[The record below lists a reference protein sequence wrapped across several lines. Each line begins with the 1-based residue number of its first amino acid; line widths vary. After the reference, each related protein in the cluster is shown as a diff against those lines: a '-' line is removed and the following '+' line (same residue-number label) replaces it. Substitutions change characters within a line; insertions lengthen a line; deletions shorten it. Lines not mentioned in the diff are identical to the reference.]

1 MRTRVPVSMVRIFRF
16 SAVRPAPAH
25 AQGIAAVPYDVVSA
39 EEARECIRKN
49 NESFLRVSRSDAMLP
64 DGSPYDPPVYELARE
79 NFQGM
84 LRDGQM
90 VQDDSPALYLYRV
103 SSGDTCY
110 LGLACCLDV
119 DDYLSNQIKRH
130 ELTRYDKEE
139 DRTRHIDTV
148 NAHTGPV
155 VLLYNDPG
163 EIYPFIE
170 SLLKDGQRPV
180 TTVKSGQGEV
190 HEIFRITDESAYN
203 RIRELFHGVDAY
215 IADGHHRAKSAVNV
229 AEKRR
234 ANGDSSEEAG
244 HFIGVLFSHRKVT
257 IHGYSRLVTQ
267 QKKVPPETLLGKI
280 SQTFEV
286 TSISGVDPSAYQ
298 ILTRDLYFTPHHVFH
313 MYLNGIWYECSLP
326 YDESAGPIESL
337 DVSVLQKLV
346 LEKLLG
352 INDPRGDMRLQ
363 YLGGARPV
371 GDLEELVDNGKF
383 MAAFSMQPVDVD
395 TVLAIADAGC
405 IMPPKST
412 WFEPKLLSGLLVH
425 RLN

>member
-1 MRTRVPVSMVRIFRF
+1 MVRIFRF

-39 EEARECIRKN
+39 EEARECIRKSS
-49 NESFLRVSRSDAMLP
+49 ESFLRVSRSDALLP
-64 DGSPYDPPVYELARE
+64 GNSPYDPQVYDLARE
-79 NFQGM
+79 NFQG
-84 LRDGQM
+84 LVRDGRM
-90 VQDDSPALYLYRV
+90 VQDESPAVYLYRV
-103 SSGDTCY
+103 TEGDSCY

-119 DDYLSNQIKRH
+119 EDYRSNKIKRH
-130 ELTRYDKEE
+130 EATRYDKEE

-163 EIYPFIE
+163 DIYPYIE
-170 SLLKDGQRPV
+170 SLIPTVQKPV
-180 TTVKSGQGEV
+180 TTVRGEQGAV
-190 HEIFRITDESAYN
+190 HEIFRITDDAAYN
-203 RIRELFHGVDAY
+203 RIREMFQGLDAY

-229 AEKRR
+229 AEKRK
-234 ANGDSSEEAG
+234 ADGKISDEAG
-244 HFIGVLFSHRKVT
+244 HFMGVLFSHRRVT

-298 ILTRDLYFTPHHVFH
+298 VLTRDLYFTPHHVFH

-326 YDESAGPIESL
+326 YEEGAGPIDSL

-346 LEKLLG
+346 LGKLLG
-352 INDPRGDMRLQ
+352 ITDPRGDMRLQ

-371 GDLEELVDNGKF
+371 GDLEGLVDRGEF

-425 RLN
+425 LLN

>member
-1 MRTRVPVSMVRIFRF
+1 MVGIFRF

-49 NESFLRVSRSDAMLP
+49 SRSFLRVSRSDALLP
-64 DGSPYDPPVYELARE
+64 DDSPYDPPVYNLARE

-84 LRDGQM
+84 VREGQM
-90 VQDDSPALYLYRV
+90 VQDGSPALYLYRV
-103 SSGDTCY
+103 TDGDSCY

-119 DDYLSNQIKRH
+119 DDYLSNHIRRH
-130 ELTRYDKEE
+130 EATRYDKEE

-163 EIYPFIE
+163 DICTFIE
-170 SLLKDGQRPV
+170 SQVTNGQKPV
-180 TTVKSGQGEV
+180 TTVRGEKGAV
-190 HEIFRITDESAYN
+190 HEIFRISDDAVYHH
-203 RIRELFHGVDAY
+203 IREMFQGVDAY
-215 IADGHHRAKSAVNV
+215 IADGHHRARAAVNV

-234 ANGDSSEEAG
+234 ANGDKSEEAR
-244 HFIGVLFSHRKVT
+244 HFMGVLFSHRRVT

-280 SQTFEV
+280 SQTFMV
-286 TSISGVDPSAYQ
+286 TSISGVDPTAYQ
-298 ILTRDLYFTPHHVFH
+298 VLTRDLYFTPHHVFH

-326 YDESAGPIESL
+326 YEESAGPIDSL
-337 DVSVLQKLV
+337 DVTVLQKMV

-352 INDPRGDMRLQ
+352 ITDPRGDMRLQ

-371 GDLEELVDNGKF
+371 GDLEDLVDRGEF
-383 MAAFSMQPVDVD
+383 MAAFSMQPVDVG

-405 IMPPKST
+405 TMPPKST

-425 RLN
+425 LLD

>member
-1 MRTRVPVSMVRIFRF
+1 MVRIFRF

-39 EEARECIRKN
+39 EEARGCIRKN
-49 NESFLRVSRSDAMLP
+49 KESFLHVSRSDALLP
-64 DGSPYDPPVYELARE
+64 DCSPYDQQVYDLARS

-84 LRDGQM
+84 IRDGQM

-103 SSGDTCY
+103 TQGNSCY

-119 DDYLSNQIKRH
+119 DDYLSNTIKRH
-130 ELTRYDKEE
+130 EATRYDKEE
-139 DRTRHIDTV
+139 DRTRHIDSV
-148 NAHTGPV
+148 DAHTGPV
-155 VLLYNDPG
+155 VLLYKDPG
-163 EIYPFIE
+163 DIFPFIE
-170 SLLKDGQRPV
+170 SLVARGQTPV
-180 TTVKSGQGEV
+180 TTVRSEPGAV
-190 HEIFRITDESAYN
+190 HEIFRVADDEAYA
-203 RIRELFHGVDAY
+203 RIQEMFQGIDAY

-229 AEKRR
+229 AEKRK
-234 ANGDSSEEAG
+234 AEGGMSEEAG
-244 HFIGVLFSHRKVT
+244 HFMGVLFSHRRVT

-280 SQTFEV
+280 SQTFQV

-326 YDESAGPIESL
+326 FEEGAGPIESL

-352 INDPRGDMRLQ
+352 ITDPRGDMRLQ

-371 GDLEELVDNGKF
+371 GDLEDLVDRGEF
-383 MAAFSMQPVDVD
+383 MAAFSMQPVEVD
-395 TVLAIADAGC
+395 TVLSIADAGC

-425 RLN
+425 LLN

>member
-1 MRTRVPVSMVRIFRF
+1 MVRIFRF

-39 EEARECIRKN
+39 EEARDCIRKSSG
-49 NESFLRVSRSDAMLP
+49 SFLRVSRSDALLP
-64 DGSPYDPPVYELARE
+64 EGPPYDPPVYDLARE
-79 NFQGM
+79 NFQAM
-84 LRDGQM
+84 VRDGLM
-90 VQDDSPALYLYRV
+90 VQDESPALYLYRV
-103 SSGDTCY
+103 TEGDTCY

-119 DDYLSNQIKRH
+119 DDYLSNQIRRH
-130 ELTRYDKEE
+130 EATRYDKEE

-163 EIYPFIE
+163 DIYHFIE
-170 SLLKDGQRPV
+170 SLAKKGQTPV
-180 TTVKSGQGEV
+180 TSVQSGQGGV
-190 HEIFRITDESAYN
+190 HEVFRINDDAAYH
-203 RIRELFHGVDAY
+203 RIREMFQGVTAY

-234 ANGDSSEEAG
+234 ANGENGEEAG
-244 HFIGVLFSHRKVT
+244 HFMGVLFSHRRVT

-280 SQTFEV
+280 SQKFEV
-286 TSISGVDPSAYQ
+286 TSISGVDRSAYQ
-298 ILTRDLYFTPHHVFH
+298 ILARDLYFMPHHVFH

-326 YDESAGPIESL
+326 YEEGAGPIESL

-352 INDPRGDMRLQ
+352 ISDPRGDMRLQ

-371 GDLEELVDNGKF
+371 GDLEDLVDRGEF
-383 MAAFSMQPVDVD
+383 MAAFSMQPVDVG

-405 IMPPKST
+405 TMPPKST

-425 RLN
+425 LLD

>member
-1 MRTRVPVSMVRIFRF
+1 MVRIFRF
-16 SAVRPAPAH
+16 SAVRPAPAY

-39 EEARECIRKN
+39 DEARECIRKN
-49 NESFLRVSRSDAMLP
+49 KESFLRVSRSDALLP
-64 DGSPYDPPVYELARE
+64 DGSPYDQRVYDLARE

-84 LRDGQM
+84 IREGQM
-90 VQDDSPALYLYRV
+90 VRDESPAIYLYRV
-103 SSGDTCY
+103 TRGDTSY

-119 DDYLSNQIKRH
+119 DDYLSNRIRRH
-130 ELTRYDKEE
+130 EATRYDKEE
-139 DRTRHIDTV
+139 DRTKHIDAV

-163 EIYPFIE
+163 DIYPFIE
-170 SLLKDGQRPV
+170 SLAESGQEPV
-180 TTVKSGQGEV
+180 TSVRSEDGAW
-190 HEIFRITDESAYN
+190 HEIFRITDNKAYDQ
-203 RIRELFHGVDAY
+203 IREMFNGIDAY

-234 ANGDSSEEAG
+234 SSGDQGEETG
-244 HFIGVLFSHRKVT
+244 HFMGVLFSHRKVT
-257 IHGYSRLVTQ
+257 IHGYSRLVKQ

-280 SQTFEV
+280 GQTFEV
-286 TSISGVDPSAYQ
+286 TSISGVDPTAYQ
-298 ILTRDLYFTPHHVFH
+298 VLTRDLYFMPHHVFH

-326 YDESAGPIESL
+326 FEEGAGPIESL

-352 INDPRGDMRLQ
+352 ITDPRGDMRLQ

-371 GDLEELVDNGKF
+371 GDLEELVDRGDF

-425 RLN
+425 LLN

>member
-1 MRTRVPVSMVRIFRF
+1 MVGIFRF

-49 NESFLRVSRSDAMLP
+49 CRSFLRVSRSDALLP
-64 DGSPYDPPVYELARE
+64 DGSPYDPPVYNLARE

-84 LRDGQM
+84 VREGQM
-90 VQDDSPALYLYRV
+90 IQDGSPALYLYRV
-103 SSGDTCY
+103 TDGGSCY

-119 DDYLSNQIKRH
+119 DDYLSNHIRRH
-130 ELTRYDKEE
+130 EATRYDKEE

-163 EIYPFIE
+163 TIYTFIE
-170 SLLKDGQRPV
+170 SQVTNGRKPV
-180 TTVKSGQGEV
+180 TTVRDEKGAV
-190 HEIFRITDESAYN
+190 HEIFQISDDAVYH
-203 RIRELFHGVDAY
+203 RIREMFQGVDTY
-215 IADGHHRAKSAVNV
+215 IADGHHRARAAVNV

-234 ANGDSSEEAG
+234 ANGDKSEEAR
-244 HFIGVLFSHRKVT
+244 HFMGVLFSHRRVT

-280 SQTFEV
+280 SQTFMV
-286 TSISGVDPSAYQ
+286 TSISGVDPAAYQ
-298 ILTRDLYFTPHHVFH
+298 VLTRDLYFTPHHVFH

-326 YDESAGPIESL
+326 YEESAGPIDSL

-352 INDPRGDMRLQ
+352 ITDPRGDMRLQ

-371 GDLEELVDNGKF
+371 GDLEELVDRGEF

-425 RLN
+425 LLN

>member
-1 MRTRVPVSMVRIFRF
+1 MVKIFRF

-49 NESFLRVSRSDAMLP
+49 NESFLRVSRSDALLP
-64 DGSPYDPPVYELARE
+64 DRSPYDPSVYDLARE
-79 NFQGM
+79 NFHEM
-84 LRDGQM
+84 IREGQM
-90 VQDDSPALYLYRV
+90 VQDESPAIYLYRV
-103 SSGDTCY
+103 TQGESCY

-119 DDYLSNQIKRH
+119 DDYISNQIRRH
-130 ELTRYDKEE
+130 EATRYDKEE

-163 EIYPFIE
+163 EVYPFIE
-170 SLLKDGQRPV
+170 SLIISGQKPV
-180 TTVKSGQGEV
+180 TTVQGSQGAV
-190 HEIFRITDESAYN
+190 HEIFRITDDATYH
-203 RIRELFHGVDAY
+203 RIQEMFQGIDAY
-215 IADGHHRAKSAVNV
+215 IADGHHRAKSAVTV
-229 AEKRR
+229 AEKRN
-234 ANGDSSEEAG
+234 ANGDGSEEAR
-244 HFIGVLFSHRKVT
+244 HFMGVLFSHRRVA
-257 IHGYSRLVTQ
+257 IHGYSRLVTP
-267 QKKVPPETLLGKI
+267 QKKVPPETLLGKV
-280 SQTFEV
+280 SQKFEV
-286 TSISGVDPSAYQ
+286 TSISGVDPSAFQ
-298 ILTRDLYFTPHHVFH
+298 VLARDLYFSPHHVFH

-326 YDESAGPIESL
+326 YEEGAGPIESL
-337 DVSVLQKLV
+337 DVSVLQKQV
-346 LEKLLG
+346 LEKVLG
-352 INDPRGDMRLQ
+352 ITDPRGDMRLQ

-371 GDLEELVDNGKF
+371 GDLEGLVDRGEF

-425 RLN
+425 LLD